1 LNLTEK
7 KLQEV
12 KMAYKFA
19 KQGACC
25 WAQCFSRIGRFV
37 AFFAVVAALNTLVGV
52 CSLVAAEKTVTE
64 QILDILKQEGKI
76 SDEKYQELTAKAQEE
91 KGKDTDF
98 NVYWKDGLRFE
109 SNDGQFTL
117 QMGGRVMVDWANI
130 DADNPMRRDIERKEG
145 NTLEGSGVEFRR
157 ARVFVAGT
165 IYDAVDFKAEYDF
178 ADGDT
183 DFNDVYL
190 GLSGVPYVGSIRVGH
205 VKEPFS
211 LEQQTSSNYITFM
224 ERALPAAF
232 VPARNTGF
240 LLKNAVL
247 DKRMTWSAGV
257 FQDADDFGNSFND
270 FEDWNVTGRLT
281 GLPWYEE
288 EGRQL
293 LHLGLSYTHQ
303 FRDENDTTV
312 RYRERPESHIT
323 DAHIVNTGS
332 FAADAVDIVNPE
344 AALVFGPFSLQGE
357 YFYTWVNSQA
367 EDDPEFDGFYIYG
380 SYFLTGENR
389 NYSAANGAFD
399 RVKPKANFHPT
410 EGGWGAWEI
419 GLRYSNL
426 DLSDGNVNGGEADNF
441 TAGLNWYLN
450 PNVRWMTNYVYS
462 DLENREN
469 VNDDDLNILQTR
481 FQIDF

>member
-1 LNLTEK
+1 
-7 KLQEV
+7 
-12 KMAYKFA
+12 MAHRSE
-19 KQGACC
+19 KQGGCPN
-25 WAQCFSRIGRFV
+25 AQWMNGIGRLV
-37 AFFAVVAALNTLVGV
+37 AFFAAVAVLSIWMGACPLA
-52 CSLVAAEKTVTE
+52 AAEKAEKSVTE
-64 QILDILKQEGKI
+64 QILDILKEEGKI

-109 SNDGQFTL
+109 SNDGQFKMQL
-117 QMGGRVMVDWANI
+117 GGRVMVDWANI
-130 DADNPMRRDIERKEG
+130 DADNPMRREIEQEEG
-145 NTLEGSGVEFRR
+145 NSLEGNGVEFRR
-157 ARVFVAGT
+157 ARVFAAGT
-165 IYDAVDFKAEYDF
+165 IYDAVNFKAEYDF

-205 VKEPFS
+205 AKEPFS

-232 VPARNTGF
+232 VPGRNTGF

-303 FRDENDTTV
+303 FRDEGDTTV

-323 DAHIVNTGS
+323 DANIVNTGR

-344 AALVFGPFSLQGE
+344 LALVYGPFSLQGE

-367 EDDPEFDGFYIYG
+367 ADDPEFDGFYIYG
-380 SYFLTGENR
+380 SYFLTGESR
-389 NYSAANGAFD
+389 KYSTSNGAFD
-399 RVKPKANFHPT
+399 RVRPKVNFHPT

-419 GLRYSNL
+419 GLRYSTI
-426 DLSDGNVNGGEADNF
+426 DLSDGAINGGEADNF

-462 DLENREN
+462 DVENRAN
-469 VNDDDLNILQTR
+469 VSDDDLNILQTR